1 VIVLVDSSVW
11 IEYFR
16 GTDVREAHVLHQL
29 LEDEADLCICG
40 PVLTEVLQGIRDDK
54 QYAKTKS
61 ELESLLYLPLKKEQ
75 FVEAAALYRK
85 CRKQGEIVRSPIDCV
100 IAACAISSSVCL
112 LQRDRD
118 FEIIARHST
127 LRLY

>member
-1 VIVLVDSSVW
+1 MIVLIDTSVW

-16 GTDVREAHVLHQL
+16 GTEVREAHLLHQL

-54 QYAKTKS
+54 QYEKTKS
-61 ELESLLYLPLKKEQ
+61 ELESLLYLPLKKDQ
-75 FVEAAALYRK
+75 YVEAAMLYRK
-85 CRKQGEIVRSPIDCV
+85 CRKHGETIRSPIDCV
-100 IAACAISSSVCL
+100 IAACAIASSVPL

-118 FEIIARHST
+118 FEIIASHST
-127 LRLY
+127 LQLY

>member
-1 VIVLVDSSVW
+1 VIVLIDTSVW

-16 GTDVREAHVLHQL
+16 RTEVREAHLLHQL

-54 QYAKTKS
+54 QYKKTQS
-61 ELESLLYLPLKKEQ
+61 EFESLLYLPLEKERY
-75 FVEAAALYRK
+75 VEAAGLYRK
-85 CRKQGEIVRSPIDCV
+85 CRKYGETVRSPVDCV
-100 IAACAISSSVCL
+100 IAACAISSSVPL

-118 FEIIARHST
+118 FEIIARHSA